1 MRPTTSNF
9 FGTLRYSVCSR
20 FRHNSLENIADMT
33 DTKLP
38 KGEQLLIE
46 KGLYVTLPLN
56 MMILLTQSERDVLN
70 AIRHCKN
77 LGEHFISNSV
87 LRIMTGLNEKTIRKA
102 RNKLIEMN
110 IIEKGNTCSRGTEY
124 RIRYSTLHNHISRLN
139 QERNPVKRLILADSL
154 RGKGREINDEL
165 IKEFKDS
172 EFDRSL

>member
-1 MRPTTSNF
+1 
-9 FGTLRYSVCSR
+9 
-20 FRHNSLENIADMT
+20 MT
-33 DTKLP
+33 DNKLP

-124 RIRYSTLHNHISRLN
+124 RIRYSTLHN

-172 EFDRSL
+172 EFDHSL